1 MADTPV
7 IDRIRVYTK
16 GFGSDRYSWS
26 ALMPLMVNTDTITR
40 VSLSDGSEGMGAVCS
55 CVEHGVDLAIAHG
68 IRPLLPGLLGQ
79 GVSDIHGLWEWMIWR
94 KPYIGNPS
102 IAAID
107 IALWDLA
114 ARRAGQPLYQY
125 LGGTRDRIQSYA
137 SIPVLENHDAN
148 IRLINRL
155 AAEGVTLFKFHYECQ
170 ADADIGLIEAIDDA
184 FGGSGIG
191 FMFDAECAYSPD
203 DALRVATA
211 AEKAGFLWLE
221 APMPDRNLAD
231 YAVLKSRTGVPVL
244 PAGITIADEA
254 DIANALQ
261 TDAWSAIRCDTAS
274 SGGITPM
281 RRIASL
287 AESHGMKFEL
297 QSWGSSL
304 STAANFHL
312 TLATPHSSYFEVPV
326 PRQDFDIPGV
336 TRLHVDDA
344 GDALAPAGHGL
355 GLDVN
360 WDELEAGADLIF
372 DTSA

>member
-1 MADTPV
+1 
-7 IDRIRVYTK
+7 
-16 GFGSDRYSWS
+16 
-26 ALMPLMVNTDTITR
+26 
-40 VSLSDGSEGMGAVCS
+40 
-55 CVEHGVDLAIAHG
+55 
-68 IRPLLPGLLGQ
+68 
-79 GVSDIHGLWEWMIWR
+79 
-94 KPYIGNPS
+94 
-102 IAAID
+102 
-107 IALWDLA
+107 
-114 ARRAGQPLYQY
+114 
-125 LGGTRDRIQSYA
+125 
-137 SIPVLENHDAN
+137 
-148 IRLINRL
+148 
-155 AAEGVTLFKFHYECQ
+155 
-170 ADADIGLIEAIDDA
+170 
-184 FGGSGIG
+184 
-191 FMFDAECAYSPD
+191 
-203 DALRVATA
+203 
-211 AEKAGFLWLE
+211 
-221 APMPDRNLAD
+221 MPDRNLAD
-231 YAVLKSRTGVPVL
+231 YAALKSRTGVPVL
-244 PAGITIADEA
+244 PAGITIADEV

-360 WDELEAGADLIF
+360 WDELEAGADLFF